1 MSLKAQEVWDMEL
14 LDSVVVRWVPF
25 YLDLKFPWFCSSSPF
40 EIDGLF
46 HVITQYNYQGSL
58 NFEQLTVK
66 KLPECLM
73 RLNFIHSNIF
83 RTLNTTDIQ
92 RGTETYF
99 HYQMYINKNLGTK
112 FSKC

>member
-46 HVITQYNYQGSL
+46 HVIT
-58 NFEQLTVK
+58 
-66 KLPECLM
+66 
-73 RLNFIHSNIF
+73 
-83 RTLNTTDIQ
+83 
-92 RGTETYF
+92 
-99 HYQMYINKNLGTK
+99 
-112 FSKC
+112 